1 MRQRQR
7 QTDSQTETDKQR
19 QIEAGRQADRGRQTD
34 EQTHRRTDRQ
44 RDFSLVHTDDLV
56 HTICL
61 LPRAVQDRYI
71 LSGSW
76 CANHAL
82 QEWDYGEGTLV
93 REVKFPHKN
102 GAFLYCAQ
110 YGDLDTVL
118 AGGSGTDS
126 VEIIESSTN
135 RVSSLNPV
143 LTPYPPPRGDHRVLH
158 QQGQFT

>member
-1 MRQRQR
+1 M
-7 QTDSQTETDKQR
+7 
-19 QIEAGRQADRGRQTD
+19 
-34 EQTHRRTDRQ
+34 
-44 RDFSLVHTDDLV
+44 
-56 HTICL
+56 
-61 LPRAVQDRYI
+61 
-71 LSGSW
+71 
-76 CANHAL
+76 
-82 QEWDYGEGTLV
+82 

-143 LTPYPPPRGDHRVLH
+143 LPPIPRPRPPPTHYHPHPSCLCNGWL
-158 QQGQFT
+158 

>member
-1 MRQRQR
+1 M
-7 QTDSQTETDKQR
+7 
-19 QIEAGRQADRGRQTD
+19 
-34 EQTHRRTDRQ
+34 
-44 RDFSLVHTDDLV
+44 HTDDLV
-56 HTICL
+56 HTVSL
-61 LPRAVQDRYI
+61 WPRLVQDRYI

-135 RVSSLNPV
+135 RVSSLNLV
-143 LTPYPPPRGDHRVLH
+143 LTP
-158 QQGQFT
+158 